1 MKRHLFRLHL
11 SNGWPMELHII
22 LSGNI
27 LSCLRRQEELNN
39 GSPLQRTFCGVYHNL
54 LSMYLI
60 MSTLGQKWGKQ
71 HTLESFLVSLE
82 PLSNKGPRRS
92 YAFSLYISKNDTWIS
107 NDSCWNFMTLWKIKD
122 RLWGMSPK
130 FSDLKTKQR
139 PHANLRNIII
149 QPLNDKLPLFCFLP
163 SNLSYTCFGDS

>member
-1 MKRHLFRLHL
+1 MKRHLLRLHL
-11 SNGWPMELHII
+11 SNEWPMEMHIT
-22 LSGNI
+22 LSGYI
-27 LSCLRRQEELNN
+27 LSCLGWQEDLHN
-39 GSPLQRTFCGVYHNL
+39 GSLLHRTFCSVFHNL
-54 LSMYLI
+54 LNTYLI

-92 YAFSLYISKNDTWIS
+92 YAFSSYISKNDTWIS

-122 RLWGMSPK
+122 RLWGISPK

-139 PHANLRNIII
+139 THAILRN
-149 QPLNDKLPLFCFLP
+149 NNYY
-163 SNLSYTCFGDS
+163 STMH